1 MKFKVLF
8 LVFVFTMFFGLNNAL
23 SQEVQFGLDFQ
34 VGVPQGEFKDQL
46 DDQLGVGVGGMFGYR
61 FANTPFLVG
70 VDLGFMNFGT
80 ETRDEPFSTTIPDVR
95 VEVENSYNLFH
106 GDLLFRVIPYNLAV
120 RPYLDGLVGFNY
132 FFTQTKIRERG
143 RQNADDAIAT
153 DTNFRDTTL
162 SYGLGGGVKFRV
174 FSGDTAVNNGEQVNM
189 PYDIH
194 INLGARY
201 MFGREAEYLQPGSIV
216 RDDQGNVE
224 FDVLQST
231 TDLLHFKIGI
241 SVSL

>member
-1 MKFKVLF
+1 MKFKTVFLITLF
-8 LVFVFTMFFGLNNAL
+8 SLFIGSQNLF
-23 SQEVQFGLDFQ
+23 SQEIQFGIDFQ
-34 VGVPQGEFKDQL
+34 VGVPQGDFKEQL

-61 FANTPFLVG
+61 FPNTPFLLG

-106 GDLLFRVIPYNLAV
+106 GDLLFRVMPYNTSI
-120 RPYLDGLVGFNY
+120 RPYLDGLFGFNY
-132 FFTQTKIRERG
+132 FFTQTEIRERG
-143 RQNADDAIAT
+143 RPSAEDAIAT

-162 SYGLGGGVKFRV
+162 SYGFGGGIKFRV
-174 FSGDTAVNNGEQVNM
+174 YSGDTATSNGEQVRM
-189 PYDIH
+189 PYNIH

-216 RDDQGNVE
+216 RDDRGNVD

-231 TDLLHFKIGI
+231 TDLLHFKLGI
-241 SVSL
+241 TVSL